1 MNEFIKNLEKVV
13 VPRNV
18 ITQPHKTERYRTAYR
33 SGVGEASC
41 VVKPNTLVEFWNVLQ
56 LCVKFDKIIIIQ
68 AANTGLTQGSTPEG
82 PYDRDVVI
90 INTLK
95 INKIFLLN
103 DNKNVLCFPG
113 CSLSDLEKKLKPHG
127 RLPHSVLGS
136 SCFGASVVG
145 GVCNNSGGALV
156 QRGPAY
162 TELSL
167 FARINEKSELELVNQ
182 LGFDLGVDPM
192 RILEELDKGLSK
204 HLLTKF
210 RTKGQKNRSYE
221 QIVRDV
227 NADTPARF
235 NANPNCLKDASGC
248 AGKVAVFAVCMDTFP
263 AHERLKTFY
272 IGTNDTDQLQKLR
285 KSVLEEFNS
294 LPVIGEYMSRPTVE
308 VSQKYG
314 KDLSLIIK
322 YFGSNAINKLFF
334 LKSKFDDHFAML
346 LKKENISDYILQFFC
361 NLLPCIL
368 PKRIQ
373 FFKKKF
379 EHHLILKMENNGIEE
394 ARFFLEQF
402 FNKENGDW
410 FECNKHE
417 AKLAEINRFVTAAA
431 VIRKKNILEI
441 STGPILAL
449 DIALK
454 RNEEDWFEILP
465 KTISK
470 DIYNFFYYGHF
481 FCHVMHH
488 DYILKKEISPD
499 IIKKKMLKI
508 LDKKG
513 AEYPAE
519 HNVGRHYIAKKQLA
533 EFYRDLDPTNT
544 FNPGIGGLPTGKYY
558 TK

>member
-1 MNEFIKNLEKVV
+1 MNEFIQNLQKVV
-13 VPRNV
+13 ARRNV
-18 ITQPHKTERYRTAYR
+18 ITHPDKTEHFRTAYR

-41 VVKPNTLVEFWNVLQ
+41 VVKPNTLIEFWNVLQ
-56 LCVKFDKIIIIQ
+56 LCVKYDKIIIIQ
-68 AANTGLTQGSTPEG
+68 AANTGLTQGSTPAG

-95 INKIFLLN
+95 MNKIFLLN
-103 DNKNVLCFPG
+103 NNENALCFPG
-113 CSLSDLEKKLKPHG
+113 CSLSDLEKKLEPHG

-156 QRGPAY
+156 HRGPAY

-167 FARINEKSELELVNQ
+167 FARINEKNELELVNQ
-182 LGFDLGVDPM
+182 LGFDLGNDPVKL
-192 RILEELDKGLSK
+192 LERLDKS
-204 HLLTKF
+204 F
-210 RTKGQKNRSYE
+210 PKNLNINLKTEGKKNISYE

-263 AHERLKTFY
+263 AHDRLKTFY
-272 IGTNDTDQLQKLR
+272 IGTNDTVQLQRLR

-322 YFGSNAINKLFF
+322 FFGSNAINKLFF
-334 LKSKFDDHFAML
+334 LKSKFDDHFARL
-346 LKKENISDYILQFFC
+346 FKKENISDYILQFFC

-410 FECNKHE
+410 FECNKNE
-417 AKLAEINRFVTAAA
+417 AKSAEINRFVTAAA
-431 VIRKKNILEI
+431 VIRKKNILDD

-465 KTISK
+465 KTINK

-488 DYILKKEISPD
+488 DYILKEKISPE

-519 HNVGRHYIAKKQLA
+519 HNVGRHYVAKKQLA
-533 EFYRDLDPTNT
+533 EFYRELDPTNT
-544 FNPGIGGLPTGKYY
+544 FNPGIGGLPTGRNY
-558 TK
+558 T